1 MAKTNLQRNAAYYA
15 RLIKEAKES
24 PHSEKYNKV
33 CAALEQLVQVTDKL
47 KGVNHKMSQK
57 EYENLV
63 QEYSAVQNACQEYL
77 NAGDFNEFEEKRK
90 GIISDIAAVAAMDMD
105 VLVKCNPMNPG
116 TLSDIMEKSRIEK
129 VVQS

>member
-90 GIISDIAAVAAMDMD
+90 LSRFMLS
-105 VLVKCNPMNPG
+105 VLLLRLP
-116 TLSDIMEKSRIEK
+116 
-129 VVQS
+129 